1 MIFGIKLS
9 AANAPITTIGT
20 VTSCPGS
27 LVIVPITVQNFTSI
41 GSITLRINYNPQ
53 VLSYSSFTSVF
64 SGVLVGTTV
73 INPTLA
79 RIDIAWSNYPGTTLS
94 GIQTI
99 FNLNFNYI
107 NGSTALVFDDSEGYC
122 EYARWISVE
131 PEVLNDSPTANYYI
145 NGSIGSNTL
154 VTPTFAALGP
164 YCVGATPGALVLTS
178 TNNIPGTWNPSA
190 ISTASAGTYTYTFTP
205 NAGQCAT
212 ATTMNV
218 VVNANV
224 TPTFAALGPYCVGAT
239 PGALTGTSTNGITGT
254 WSPAAISTTS
264 AGTIT
269 YTFTPTA
276 GQCATTKTM
285 NVVVNANVTP
295 TFAALGPYCVG
306 ATPGVL
312 VLTSTNSIPGT
323 WNPSTISTAS
333 AGTNTYT
340 FTPNA
345 GQCAT
350 ATTMNVVV
358 NAKVTPTFAV
368 LGPYCVGAT
377 PGALVLT
384 STNNIP
390 DTWNPS
396 TISTASAGTNTYTF
410 TPNAGQC
417 ATTTTMDVVVNANVI
432 PTFTALGPYC
442 VGATPG
448 ALVLTSTN
456 SIPGT
461 WNPST
466 ISTASAGT
474 NTYTFTPN
482 AGQCATTATMNVVVN
497 ANLTP
502 TFSAMGPYCF
512 GATPGVL
519 ELTSTNGITGIWN
532 PANISTASAGT
543 NTYTFTPTSGQ
554 CANTTTM
561 DVVVYPK
568 VTPTFAALGPY
579 CVGATPGALVLTS
592 TNGITGIW
600 NPASIST
607 ASAGT
612 ITYTF
617 TPNSGECATTTSM
630 DVVVNANVMPNF
642 AVLGPYCV
650 GATPGALVLTSTN
663 GITGIWN
670 PASISTASAGTTT
683 YTFTPTAGECATI
696 TTMNVVV
703 NANLTPTF
711 SALGP
716 YCFGATPGALVLT
729 STNGITGIW
738 NPANISTASAG
749 TNTYTFTPNAGECA
763 TATSMDVSCIAVPL
777 AGTITG
783 SQSVAPNST
792 GLVYSIPTIPSAT
805 SYIWTVPT
813 GFTVASGAGANSITV
828 SATNSAVS
836 GVVTVKG
843 TNTSCGDGPESSLNV
858 EVLKSLSVNV
868 LLESLYNGSA
878 TLNKAQDATGD
889 KYPGNVADQI
899 SIELHSPTN
908 YATIIYSVNNVNL
921 STSGV
926 ATLTLPLTYS
936 GTYYL
941 TIKHRNSIEITSAA
955 PVSFDSGSVSYSF
968 DSPEKAFGGNL
979 KLLAS
984 GEYGIFAGDVNQ
996 DGVVDAADLV
1006 SVDNAAAAFSTGYI
1020 NNDVNGNGLVNDS
1033 DVVITGNNAAV
1044 FVAVKKP

>member
-1 MIFGIKLS
+1 
-9 AANAPITTIGT
+9 
-20 VTSCPGS
+20 
-27 LVIVPITVQNFTSI
+27 
-41 GSITLRINYNPQ
+41 
-53 VLSYSSFTSVF
+53 
-64 SGVLVGTTV
+64 
-73 INPTLA
+73 
-79 RIDIAWSNYPGTTLS
+79 
-94 GIQTI
+94 
-99 FNLNFNYI
+99 
-107 NGSTALVFDDSEGYC
+107 
-122 EYARWISVE
+122 
-131 PEVLNDSPTANYYI
+131 
-145 NGSIGSNTL
+145 
-154 VTPTFAALGP
+154 
-164 YCVGATPGALVLTS
+164 
-178 TNNIPGTWNPSA
+178 
-190 ISTASAGTYTYTFTP
+190 
-205 NAGQCAT
+205 
-212 ATTMNV
+212 
-218 VVNANV
+218 
-224 TPTFAALGPYCVGAT
+224 
-239 PGALTGTSTNGITGT
+239 
-254 WSPAAISTTS
+254 
-264 AGTIT
+264 
-269 YTFTPTA
+269 
-276 GQCATTKTM
+276 
-285 NVVVNANVTP
+285 
-295 TFAALGPYCVG
+295 
-306 ATPGVL
+306 
-312 VLTSTNSIPGT
+312 
-323 WNPSTISTAS
+323 
-333 AGTNTYT
+333 
-340 FTPNA
+340 
-345 GQCAT
+345 
-350 ATTMNVVV
+350 
-358 NAKVTPTFAV
+358 
-368 LGPYCVGAT
+368 
-377 PGALVLT
+377 
-384 STNNIP
+384 
-390 DTWNPS
+390 
-396 TISTASAGTNTYTF
+396 
-410 TPNAGQC
+410 
-417 ATTTTMDVVVNANVI
+417 
-432 PTFTALGPYC
+432 
-442 VGATPG
+442 
-448 ALVLTSTN
+448 
-456 SIPGT
+456 
-461 WNPST
+461 
-466 ISTASAGT
+466 
-474 NTYTFTPN
+474 
-482 AGQCATTATMNVVVN
+482 
-497 ANLTP
+497 
-502 TFSAMGPYCF
+502 
-512 GATPGVL
+512 
-519 ELTSTNGITGIWN
+519 
-532 PANISTASAGT
+532 
-543 NTYTFTPTSGQ
+543 
-554 CANTTTM
+554 M

-955 PVSFDSGSVSYSF
+955 PISFGGGSVSYSF